1 MSKYQKGFTEILALV
16 AGFLTLA
23 TLFFGF
29 IFLVAGIR
37 VEMSEQSV
45 SGVAYNTT
53 HNAWLSGNTRF
64 SIRAAENTLVTEENQ
79 SSYCLPPGSP
89 YIELVDKASKNK
101 DIKLVITTE
110 KVFTYV
116 MPPWTC
122 IENVKVEVLDQ

>member
-1 MSKYQKGFTEILALV
+1 MSKYQKGFAEVVAIVLV
-16 AGFLTLA
+16 LLVFPV
-23 TLFFGF
+23 LFFGF

-37 VEMSEQSV
+37 IEMSEQSV

-53 HNAWLSGNTRF
+53 HNAWLSGNTGF

-89 YIELVDKASKNK
+89 YIELVDKASKDK
-101 DIKLVITTE
+101 DIKLVVTTQ

-122 IENVKVEVLDQ
+122 IDNVKVEVLEK